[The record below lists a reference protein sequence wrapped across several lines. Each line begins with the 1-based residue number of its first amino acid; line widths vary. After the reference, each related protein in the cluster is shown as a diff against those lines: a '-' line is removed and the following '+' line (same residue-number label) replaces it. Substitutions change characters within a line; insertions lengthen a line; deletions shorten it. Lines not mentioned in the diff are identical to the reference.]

1 MIRRPRKTFLKLKTI
16 LVLMRSKVELS
27 KDVLFVK
34 LIGHIDNEEAL
45 GVEIAI
51 RKIFQKEQRPLII
64 FIDLRDGKDIDKRA
78 QRVLTGTIKV
88 DGPMVIRTAVLYS
101 DTKLGAKAKVL
112 YRMGKRDVEFFTDKD
127 KAMAWLREWNKI
139 DL

>member
-1 MIRRPRKTFLKLKTI
+1 
-16 LVLMRSKVELS
+16 MRSKVELS
-27 KDVLFVK
+27 KDVLLVK

-45 GVEIAI
+45 EVEIAI
-51 RKIFQKEQRPLII
+51 RKIFQKEQRPLIV
-64 FIDLRDGKDIDKRA
+64 FIDLREGEDIDKRA